1 MSWNQVDL
9 ENGNSIK
16 NNQTPKNN
24 NGGISVSSNT
34 DKSNN
39 NQRNSIKVNHDFDSI
54 RKSLLDAMIKIY
66 NNYQFVFS
74 SLPKFGTKEDSKRL
88 RDLVSRSLIEAN
100 ELLITSEPNIKKLK
114 NYLASPDKDCQIIAY
129 KINEDFNVIQRN
141 LIELN
146 KRAKHSEEVPVPH
159 NTSHSIDDST
169 PLLSDADY
177 HKQQQ
182 LLKDQQVYLKIEKE
196 GEFQDMI
203 INERDSEI
211 ENIQKQMREVNQ
223 IFLDL
228 STLVQE
234 QGGMMNSISE
244 NIITGKKNVDDA
256 GKAVDE
262 SAKSQLK
269 ARNKLCIIAIII
281 TVLVAAG
288 TMVIVLL
295 YLNPKPNPPK

>member
-244 NIITGKKNVDDA
+244 NIITGKK
-256 GKAVDE
+256 KRRRCRQ
-262 SAKSQLK
+262 SS
-269 ARNKLCIIAIII
+269 
-281 TVLVAAG
+281 
-288 TMVIVLL
+288 
-295 YLNPKPNPPK
+295 